1 MKLPE
6 DIYLKSGKLNL
17 NYLDSTH
24 HNQVSDNINFGEYET
39 MDKKLNLISKTY
51 DKIRR
56 RKDNAPNLTE
66 QQNEALYEMADEL
79 MADIQKSA
87 SKRPGKLRDNFND
100 LQKDFHEITDKLLV
114 DFADIQKRMDQLIAD
129 FIALEKNNV
138 DRNTHAVLKDSDTLY
153 DIAKKLL
160 TDFSIIQEY
169 KYLSTEKLYLDF
181 VGFQAKMDIALNNF
195 KKLSKKASRKNINAF
210 ANDIAYI
217 SELHKDFRSLFNQLN
232 NLDKIFSQN
241 TDEFF
246 NKFLDLQNTKVKFL
260 DHLELIEEKEAHN
273 DTFYEDFEFDFD
285 GELDIDIYN
294 KNVDNIYEDD
304 YEYKFDTKKD
314 ALKSEDLGAEDLKT
328 EEWGTKDL
336 KAKNLKTKDLR
347 AKNLRAKNLKAED
360 LGAED
365 LGAEDLGAKDLKTED
380 LRAKILK
387 TEDLEAEDFEVEDL
401 ETDDFGKNHNRPYIN
416 SEIKNI
422 LEDMSQYIELTNNI
436 KPKNTEKSTQEQNLI
451 NHMKNKV
458 PQKIKNPDTKT
469 PLPPKDQD
477 HDNKTKVSPKD
488 QDNKVPN
495 ASLSIRNK
503 VTPDNSNLR
512 DKITPDSSTLQD
524 KITPDSSTLQDKVT
538 PDSSTLQDKVT
549 PDSSTLQ
556 DKVTPNSSTLLD
568 KITTGASTIRNNI
581 NLKNMTKNRR
591 KITQAEELTNMVANS
606 KMENSENEPF
616 ILFGR
621 EILQNVVNDKGELL
635 AVAGDLI
642 HEELIIK
649 ADYEDCL
656 IQLLLKTYP
665 T

>member
-17 NYLDSTH
+17 NYLDITY
-24 HNQVSDNINFGEYET
+24 HNKVSDNINFGEYET

-56 RKDNAPNLTE
+56 KKENAPNLKE
-66 QQNEALYEMADEL
+66 QQDEALYEVAEEL

-87 SKRPGKLRDNFND
+87 SKRPGKLRDNFNN
-100 LQKDFHEITDKLLV
+100 LQQDFHEITDKLLV
-114 DFADIQKRMDQLIAD
+114 DFADVQKRMDQLIAD
-129 FIALEKNNV
+129 FIELEKNNV
-138 DRNTHAVLKDSDTLY
+138 DRNTQVVLTDSDTLY
-153 DIAKKLL
+153 EVAKKLL
-160 TDFSIIQEY
+160 TDFSVLQKY
-169 KYLSTEKLYLDF
+169 KYISTEKLYLDF

-195 KKLSKKASRKNINAF
+195 KKLSKKVSHKNINGF
-210 ANDIAYI
+210 ATDIAYI
-217 SELHKDFRSLFNQLN
+217 SELHKDFRKLFNKLN
-232 NLDKIFSQN
+232 NLDKNFSKN

-246 NKFLDLQNTKVKFL
+246 NKFIDLQNTKVKFL
-260 DHLELIEEKEAHN
+260 DYLESITKEKADN
-273 DTFYEDFEFDFD
+273 NNFYEDFEFDFD
-285 GELDIDIYN
+285 NEIDVDIYN
-294 KNVDNIYEDD
+294 KNVDNICEDD

-314 ALKSEDLGAEDLKT
+314 ALKSEDLEAENLEAEDLKI
-328 EEWGTKDL
+328 
-336 KAKNLKTKDLR
+336 
-347 AKNLRAKNLKAED
+347 
-360 LGAED
+360 
-365 LGAEDLGAKDLKTED
+365 EDLGAKDLKTED
-380 LRAKILK
+380 LRGKDLK
-387 TEDLEAEDFEVEDL
+387 TEDLEAKDLEVEDL
-401 ETDDFGKNHNRPYIN
+401 EPEDLEAEDFGRDHNKPYIN
-416 SEIKNI
+416 NEIKNI

-458 PQKIKNPDTKT
+458 PQKFENQDNTTQVLPKN
-469 PLPPKDQD
+469 KDQD
-477 HDNKTKVSPKD
+477 NKTKILHKDKNQNNKAKVSPKD
-488 QDNKVPN
+488 QDNKLTN
-495 ASLSIRNK
+495 ASLS
-503 VTPDNSNLR
+503 
-512 DKITPDSSTLQD
+512 LQD
-524 KITPDSSTLQDKVT
+524 KVTPDSSTLQDKVT

-556 DKVTPNSSTLLD
+556 DKVTPDSSTLQDKVTPDSSTLHNKVTPDSSSLRD
-568 KITTGASTIRNNI
+568 KITTGASRIRDHVNSRNI
-581 NLKNMTKNRR
+581 AKNRR
-591 KITQAEELTNMVANS
+591 KITQAEELTNIVETS
-606 KMENSENEPF
+606 KMESSENEPF